1 MATGAQQ
8 PKSCTELFVAF
19 TLLALQGFG
28 GVLAVSQRVLCDQRQ
43 WLSRQEFL
51 EIFALAQ
58 LLPGPNIC
66 NMSLIIGDRFL
77 GWRGAAAA
85 LAGMMLLPL
94 ALALALT
101 QLYVNFSS
109 VPQVAGALNGMGM
122 VAAGMI
128 AGTAFKLASTLKVN
142 VLGVG
147 VCVAFV
153 VLTFIAVGV
162 LRYPLV
168 WVLFSVGSVACG
180 LAWWKLGA
188 HAVGPPDG

>member
-1 MATGAQQ
+1 MEHAPHQ
-8 PKSCTELFVAF
+8 PKHCTELFVAF

-43 WLSRQEFL
+43 WLTRQEFV
-51 EIFALAQ
+51 EIFALGQ

-66 NMSLIIGDRFL
+66 NMSLIIGDRFF

-85 LAGMMLLPL
+85 LGGMMLLPL

-101 QLYVNFSS
+101 QLYVQFAH
-109 VPQVAGALNGMGM
+109 VPLVAGALKGMGI

-128 AGTAFKLASTLKVN
+128 FGTAFKLASTLKVN
-142 VLGVG
+142 VLGLI
-147 VCVAFV
+147 VCIG
-153 VLTFIAVGV
+153 FIAITFVGVGV

-168 WVLFSVGSVACG
+168 WVLFSVGGAACVW
-180 LAWWKLGA
+180 AWTK
-188 HAVGPPDG
+188 VGGPVER